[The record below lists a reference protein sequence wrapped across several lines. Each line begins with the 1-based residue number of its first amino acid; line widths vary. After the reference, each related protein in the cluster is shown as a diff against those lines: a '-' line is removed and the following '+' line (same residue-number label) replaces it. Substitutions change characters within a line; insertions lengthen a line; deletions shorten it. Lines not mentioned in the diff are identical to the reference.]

1 MWKSRR
7 PIFSANTRIPIRC
20 RSNGPWRR
28 DDLGNALATLG
39 ERESGTGRLEQAVDA
54 LHAALAERT
63 RQRVPLQWATT
74 QNNLGSALAAL
85 GERESGTARLEQ
97 AVDAYR
103 AALTERTR
111 ERLPLDWA
119 SSTGRLGVAQT
130 VLAERTG
137 DARAANTALSQI
149 ELALATVRE
158 DGDAPLAEY
167 LAAQLPKARALVERL
182 RRP

>member
-1 MWKSRR
+1 M
-7 PIFSANTRIPIRC
+7 
-20 RSNGPWRR
+20 
-28 DDLGNALATLG
+28 
-39 ERESGTGRLEQAVDA
+39 
-54 LHAALAERT
+54 
-63 RQRVPLQWATT
+63 PLQWATT

-103 AALTERTR
+103 AALTEPTR

-137 DARAANTALSQI
+137 DARVANAALSQI
-149 ELALATVRE
+149 ELALATARE
-158 DGDAPLAEY
+158 GGDAPLTEY
-167 LAAQLPKARALVERL
+167 LAAQAPKARALVERL
-182 RRP
+182 SKP